1 MMQTISYQ
9 DVFNST
15 SNTVIATDEVGRI
28 VLINQMKLILP

>member
-15 SNTVIATDEVGRI
+15 SNAVIATNEVGHI
-28 VLINQMKLILP
+28 VLMNQMKLILP